1 MYRKYYKMNLRI
13 IFNTIGRFFLLTNS
27 FDNLNL
33 QNIINNV
40 TVYANGY
47 DKLSYNERIM
57 VYHVINMIN

>member
-1 MYRKYYKMNLRI
+1 MNLRI